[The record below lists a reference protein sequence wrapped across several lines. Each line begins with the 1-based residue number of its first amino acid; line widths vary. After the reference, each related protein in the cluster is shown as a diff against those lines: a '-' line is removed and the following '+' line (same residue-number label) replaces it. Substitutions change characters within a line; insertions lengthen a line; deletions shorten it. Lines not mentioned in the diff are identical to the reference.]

1 MNTSTRLILWLTLA
15 VAVVMAAAGYVMLRQ
30 REQALDAAM
39 RNELRAHIQ
48 TLRIALEDHYR
59 AGRQQEAQLL
69 IDHLRQNPRVYCV
82 ALFDAAGGVLM
93 ISNPQA
99 PDEVRFFP
107 EVQQVLAMGEPL
119 EFERDIRGQ
128 EIYSIISPVQLNTTQ
143 RVALEIVQPQTAVN
157 SDLTLARWETLL
169 VTFVLAVALSLVVFF
184 VLRRSL
190 TRSINTLLESAIA
203 LGQGD
208 LKRRVALPGKDNEF
222 ARLAQE
228 FNRMA
233 DNLEQQ
239 RAAFD
244 REAEQRVA
252 LERELRHSERLV
264 AVGRLA
270 SGIAHELGTP
280 LNVID
285 AHAARVLNTATNL
298 EEKQRR
304 SLQTIRRQ
312 VESIS
317 RIVRQLLNLA
327 RPYQLRPEDVNL
339 HHLLH
344 HVGALLEAEATRTG
358 VQIETHV
365 PPQLQVRADQDSL
378 QQVFLNLYHNGLQ
391 AMPQGGRLRVES
403 LSPPV
408 CKEGKLFA
416 AVQISDTGSGI
427 APEHLPHIFDPF
439 FTTKDVGSGTGL
451 GLTVAHRI
459 VEEHGGWIEA
469 ANQPN
474 NGQHGAVFT
483 VYLPQADWPTD
494 TSLAD
499 S

>member
-1 MNTSTRLILWLTLA
+1 MSTSIRLILWLTLA

-59 AGRQQEAQLL
+59 AGRQDEAQWL
-69 IDHLRQNPRVYCV
+69 IEHLRQNPRVYCV
-82 ALFDAAGGVLM
+82 ALFDAAGGVTM

-99 PDEVRFFP
+99 PEEIRLFP
-107 EVQQVLAMGEPL
+107 EVRQALETGEL
-119 EFERDIRGQ
+119 IEFERPIRGQ
-128 EIYSIISPVQLNTTQ
+128 EIYSIISPVRLNETQ
-143 RVALEIVQPQTAVN
+143 RGALEIVQPLTAVN
-157 SDLTLARWETLL
+157 ADLTLARWETLL
-169 VTFVLAVALSLVVFF
+169 LVFVLAGALSLVVFA
-184 VLRRSL
+184 VLRYSL
-190 TRSINTLLESAIA
+190 TRSINALLDGAIA

-208 LKRRVALPGKDNEF
+208 MQRRVALPIKDTEL

-285 AHAARVLNTATNL
+285 AHAARVLHTATNL
-298 EEKQRR
+298 EDNHRR
-304 SLQTIRRQ
+304 SLTTIRRQ

-344 HVGALLEAEATRTG
+344 HVGALLEAEATRAG

-403 LSPPV
+403 LSQPV
-408 CKEGKLFA
+408 CKEGTSFA

-474 NGQHGAVFT
+474 NGQRGAVFT
-483 VYLPQADWPTD
+483 VYLPQTDLPTEA
-494 TSLAD
+494 SLAQV
-499 S
+499 